1 MIIQILSVG
10 ESKNPYLKEGVSDF
24 IQRLKHYCRLEIRT
38 VKEEKILK
46 NQCAEFVQKSEAKR
60 IFDQLNLQSK
70 IIALDERGEL
80 ISSMKLSTTIQH
92 WENQSTQRAVFIIG
106 GPLGLHDS
114 VIQKAD
120 WTLSLSRM
128 TFTHEMARMLLLE
141 QIYRAYTILRGEKY
155 HK

>member
-1 MIIQILSVG
+1 MIVQILSVG
-10 ESKNPYLKEGVSDF
+10 ENKNPYLREGESDF

-38 VKEEKILK
+38 VKEEKIQK
-46 NQCAEFVQKSEAKR
+46 SKDVEFVQRSEAKR
-60 IFDQLNLQSK
+60 ILDQLQPQSK
-70 IIALDERGEL
+70 IIVLDERGEL
-80 ISSMKLSTTIQH
+80 ISSMKFSSKIQH
-92 WENQSTQRAVFIIG
+92 WDNQSIQRAVFIIG

-114 VIQKAD
+114 VIQRAD
-120 WTLSLSRM
+120 WILSLSKM